1 MTIQLPCYCASIR
14 QAARVMSQLY
24 EAALR
29 DTGITITQFTL
40 LTLLDRMTVAR
51 VNDMAAAMAMDQ
63 TTLSRTLAVM
73 ERDGLIA
80 LARSEDLRESRWQLT
95 ALGRRRMRKVLP
107 RWRTIQKR
115 VEGLLGK
122 SEAARLK
129 AVAGR
134 LTARLVS

>member
-1 MTIQLPCYCASIR
+1 
-14 QAARVMSQLY
+14 
-24 EAALR
+24 
-29 DTGITITQFTL
+29 
-40 LTLLDRMTVAR
+40 MTVAR